1 MAQVQ
6 KDNIRRIILESA
18 RGEFLQ
24 KGFKNTSMRTI
35 SRLSGITLSNIYNYA
50 VLTPLLDAFE
60 LLFTEHNNDEYLSK
74 EFFSMDSHQKKVI
87 DEFMVIPTNYRTEL
101 KILLFNSA
109 GSSLENFRDTFADR
123 YTEES
128 LRYLKVMKERYPN
141 IKTDFSDFFL
151 HLMCSL
157 WLTVMGEIVSH
168 DELTDTDIEQFITEY
183 ITFGIAGRKALMKI

>member
-35 SRLSGITLSNIYNYA
+35 SRLSGITLSNIYNY
-50 VLTPLLDAFE
+50 
-60 LLFTEHNNDEYLSK
+60 
-74 EFFSMDSHQKKVI
+74 
-87 DEFMVIPTNYRTEL
+87 
-101 KILLFNSA
+101 
-109 GSSLENFRDTFADR
+109 FRDTFADR

-183 ITFGIAGRKALMKI
+183 ITFGTAGWKALMKI